1 MKMINN
7 KIKIC
12 YPLLESDFRQALKIL
27 HDNIARDSFCGLDYL
42 KSGSEGEV
50 LIAKDGDEIV
60 GVLKQNR
67 PGKIFNELP
76 DEHFDLENTR
86 ANKNEI
92 GYISWI
98 AIDQKY
104 QGRGIGKI
112 LVDKSLKYQKEW
124 QAKAVVVHCWQGSP
138 GNASQKMFE
147 KVGFKPLKM
156 FKSPWYNHSKETGP
170 ENYWCVVCGNPCVCD
185 ELEMIKYI

>member
-1 MKMINN
+1 MNN
-7 KIKIC
+7 KIKIDL
-12 YPLLESDFRQALKIL
+12 PILEKDYKQALKLL
-27 HDNIARDSFCGLDYL
+27 HDNIARDSSCGLDYL

-50 LIAKDGDEIV
+50 LIAKVGDEIV

-104 QGRGIGKI
+104 QGRGIGKK
-112 LVDKSLKYQKEW
+112 LVDKALKYQRKW
-124 QAKAVVVHCWQGSP
+124 KAVIVHCWQKSP
-138 GNASQKMFE
+138 GNASQKLFE
-147 KVGFKPLKM
+147 KAGFKTQKM
-156 FKSPWYNHSKETGP
+156 FKSPWHNYSKKAGP
-170 ENYWCVVCGNPCVCD
+170 ENYWCVVCGNPCICD
-185 ELEMIKYI
+185 ELEMVKYI